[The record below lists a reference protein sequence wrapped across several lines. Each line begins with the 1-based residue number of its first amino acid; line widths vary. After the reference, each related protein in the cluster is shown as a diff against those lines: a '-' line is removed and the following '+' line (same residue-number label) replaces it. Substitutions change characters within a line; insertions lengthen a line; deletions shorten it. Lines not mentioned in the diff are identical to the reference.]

1 MVMLCVCVC
10 VCVTQKEKKKVAR
23 VQDPSSRGLGG
34 GTTQPDRGAP
44 EAWASGLTTAANPS
58 LAAQSR

>member
-1 MVMLCVCVC
+1 MVMLCVC
-10 VCVTQKEKKKVAR
+10 VCVTQKEKKSGQGAR
-23 VQDPSSRGLGG
+23 PQQPWARS